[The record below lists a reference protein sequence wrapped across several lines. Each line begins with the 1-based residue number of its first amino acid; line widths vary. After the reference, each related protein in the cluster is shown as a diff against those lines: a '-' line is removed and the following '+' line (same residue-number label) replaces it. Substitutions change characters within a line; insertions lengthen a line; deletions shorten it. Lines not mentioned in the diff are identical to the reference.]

1 MWFWFFMFVCDLLV
15 PMLMIVCG
23 RMMWKHSPG
32 KINGIV
38 GYRTTRSMK
47 NIDTWKFA
55 HTYCGQLWWRT
66 GWILLA
72 VSAAA
77 HIPFFRVSENVIG
90 IVGGVLCAIQCTVLI
105 VPVILTERALRRN
118 FTDDGAR
125 RARQN
130 GCK

>member
-1 MWFWFFMFVCDLLV
+1 MWFRFFMFVCDLLV
-15 PMLMIVCG
+15 PVLLIVCG
-23 RMMWKHSPG
+23 RMMWKHCPG

-38 GYRTTRSMK
+38 GYRTARSMK

-55 HTYCGQLWWRT
+55 NMYCGQLWWRI

-77 HIPFFRVSENVIG
+77 QVPFFRDSENVIG
-90 IVGGVLCAIQCTVLI
+90 NVGGVLCTIQCAAMI

-125 RARQN
+125 RKRQS
-130 GCK
+130 GRK